1 MKEGRNAGMM
11 CIGLSECGNE
21 VGLGREALDALSAE
35 ERQGRIWKAEQ
46 RLLESG
52 ADVVLKSVA
61 ELPGWLEARGA

>member
-1 MKEGRNAGMM
+1 
-11 CIGLSECGNE
+11 
-21 VGLGREALDALSAE
+21 LGREALDALSAE